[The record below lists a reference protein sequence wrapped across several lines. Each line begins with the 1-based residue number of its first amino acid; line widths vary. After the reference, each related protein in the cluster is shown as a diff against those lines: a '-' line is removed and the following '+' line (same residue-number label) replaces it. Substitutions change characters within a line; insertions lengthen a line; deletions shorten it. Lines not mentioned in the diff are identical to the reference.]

1 MAMDLTEGR
10 EGRQIVLFSIPLML
24 GNMFQQLYSITDS
37 IIVGRLLG
45 SQALAAV
52 GATIPIVRLSI
63 SLFQGITLGLSVVVS
78 QSFGRHS
85 DEDVRKAIDSGYCF
99 FILFSILLSVVG
111 FFLTPTLLRWI
122 RTPQEILADSIGY
135 LHVTFLATLFSVGYN
150 VANATY
156 RGIGNSTVPL
166 VTLVLSTVLN
176 IALDYI
182 FVTFLHMSVVGTAW
196 ATLIAQGTA
205 FISSFIYFQVKYPN
219 YRTDPR
225 HLNYSRESLV
235 KSLKIGMPSGL
246 KASLYWG
253 GYTVITATVNTF
265 GAATV
270 AAFGVASKIDSFVQ
284 TPVGSLGNGLASFVG
299 QNLGANKPQRVEKA
313 IKVSVSMGVLIS
325 LMLTL
330 IMYFFARPI
339 IMLFS
344 SDEEVIAI
352 GVEYLKL
359 VSLFYVIYALQEVIQ
374 GLSVGTGNTIL
385 LMISTITAMWVVRV
399 PVAKILSSFMGAKG
413 VWLSIPTGWFVA
425 MLFTNSYYVTGKW
438 RTKFCDSA
446 KK

>member
-1 MAMDLTEGR
+1 MDLTEGR

-182 FVTFLHMSVVGTAW
+182 FVTFLW
-196 ATLIAQGTA
+196 
-205 FISSFIYFQVKYPN
+205 
-219 YRTDPR
+219 
-225 HLNYSRESLV
+225 
-235 KSLKIGMPSGL
+235 
-246 KASLYWG
+246 
-253 GYTVITATVNTF
+253 
-265 GAATV
+265 
-270 AAFGVASKIDSFVQ
+270 
-284 TPVGSLGNGLASFVG
+284 
-299 QNLGANKPQRVEKA
+299 
-313 IKVSVSMGVLIS
+313 
-325 LMLTL
+325 
-330 IMYFFARPI
+330 
-339 IMLFS
+339 
-344 SDEEVIAI
+344 
-352 GVEYLKL
+352 
-359 VSLFYVIYALQEVIQ
+359 
-374 GLSVGTGNTIL
+374 
-385 LMISTITAMWVVRV
+385 
-399 PVAKILSSFMGAKG
+399 
-413 VWLSIPTGWFVA
+413 
-425 MLFTNSYYVTGKW
+425 
-438 RTKFCDSA
+438 
-446 KK
+446 